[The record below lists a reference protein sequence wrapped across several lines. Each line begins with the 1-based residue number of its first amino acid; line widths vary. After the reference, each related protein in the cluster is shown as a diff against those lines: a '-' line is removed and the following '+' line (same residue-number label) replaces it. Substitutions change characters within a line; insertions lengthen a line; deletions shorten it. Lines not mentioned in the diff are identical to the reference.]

1 MHFYMVLG
9 LWESNQAPKQKEK
22 KTFYLHFYMVL
33 CILGERVKGD
43 RVKGFWG
50 KRVLG
55 TKVVGFWGL

>member
-1 MHFYMVLG
+1 MVLG
-9 LWESNQAPKQKEK
+9 LWESNQAPKEKEQ
-22 KTFYLHFYMVL
+22 TAFYLYFYTYFYRVL

-55 TKVVGFWGL
+55 TRDLGL